1 MRRTLAAVS
10 VVLCTLVIFSLRRT
24 AASAQDA
31 GKKPATVTNVPIPH
45 MEPRPE
51 DVSSIDGMIKAYYEV
66 VSGPAEKQREWGRD
80 ATLYVPGIRFNIFSQ
95 EKQGKTTVRS
105 LSHQEFV
112 NESEAAMKG
121 KPFYER
127 EVHRIAHRAGD
138 VAHVLSTAEQRL
150 APDGPA
156 QGYGVDSLELYW
168 DGARWW
174 IVNANLWE
182 GDKARTPLPAEFMP

>member
-24 AASAQDA
+24 AASTQDA
-31 GKKPATVTNVPIPH
+31 GKKQASSANVAIPRV
-45 MEPRPE
+45 EPRLE

-80 ATLYVPGIRFNIFSQ
+80 ATLYVPGMRFNIFSRD
-95 EKQGKTTVRS
+95 KQGRTTVRS
-105 LSHQEFV
+105 VSHQEFV
-112 NESEAAMKG
+112 NESDAAMKG

-127 EVHRIAHRAGD
+127 EIHRITHRAVD
-138 VAHVLSTAEQRL
+138 VAHVLCTAEQRF
-150 APDGPA
+150 APDGPVQA
-156 QGYGVDSLELYW
+156 SGVDSLELYW

-182 GDKARTPLPAEFMP
+182 MEKGGKPLPPEFLP